1 MAGTGSLRSEP
12 RDARLARFLA
22 AASGAEKV
30 EVTAL
35 TRLRGGA
42 LQENWALDARFSGSA
57 LDGDQRLV
65 LRSSAAT
72 GIAASL
78 TRLQEFALQ
87 QAAFATGVTVPEP
100 LFASG
105 DPAIFGK
112 PFFIMRRARGV
123 AAPDWITGDRAL
135 DPALPAIAERLGREL
150 ALIHQIR
157 PPRPDLAFLTPY
169 AETGPAQ
176 QIARFR
182 AYLDRYL
189 TPRPILEW
197 GMRWLETHIPP
208 PVKPVLCH
216 HDFRTGNYML
226 EGGTLAAILDW
237 EFAGWG
243 DPHEDIGWFCCKSWR
258 SARLDREAGGIAD
271 RAQFYRGYELGSGR
285 VIDPRRVHFW
295 EVLASVRWAVIALQQ
310 TDRHLSGGERDLD
323 LALTGRRA
331 TECELELL
339 MLLDP
344 GREPSSR
351 PPDRQS
357 SASPKGGAALPMR
370 DLPSGPA
377 LLALAGE
384 VLLSELTPLLPKERR
399 TDALLVARCM
409 AIAQREAATG
419 ETPEHEL
426 RLFYSAGPDTEG
438 LPARFARDLRNG
450 AFENSSNR
458 EVCARAMLWRLTIA
472 KLRQSNP
479 EFLAANGFDRPGGVV
494 GRAEPCP
501 SPVSGKRSTPS
512 PAAKSSS

>member
-176 QIARFR
+176 QIAGFR

-310 TDRHLSGGERDLD
+310 ADRHMIGGERDLD

-339 MLLDP
+339 MLLD
-344 GREPSSR
+344 
-351 PPDRQS
+351 
-357 SASPKGGAALPMR
+357 AGGNFA
-370 DLPSGPA
+370 
-377 LLALAGE
+377 
-384 VLLSELTPLLPKERR
+384 
-399 TDALLVARCM
+399 DA
-409 AIAQREAATG
+409 
-419 ETPEHEL
+419 
-426 RLFYSAGPDTEG
+426 
-438 LPARFARDLRNG
+438 
-450 AFENSSNR
+450 
-458 EVCARAMLWRLTIA
+458 
-472 KLRQSNP
+472 
-479 EFLAANGFDRPGGVV
+479 
-494 GRAEPCP
+494 
-501 SPVSGKRSTPS
+501 
-512 PAAKSSS
+512 